1 MNRQPLKKRRDT
13 LRKLRPCAADEARTD
28 KPAVAVEHLPAGD
41 DGERIRDHL
50 DHETAGDEPEEEIA
64 RDFLDR
70 RDEARIS
77 HRLARPF
84 TF

>member
-1 MNRQPLKKRRDT
+1 MSRQPLKKRRDT

-28 KPAVAVEHLPAGD
+28 EASAAVEHLPADD

-50 DHETAGDEPEEEIA
+50 DHETTGEEPEEEIA
-64 RDFLDR
+64 REFLDH

-77 HRLARPF
+77 HRLGRPF
-84 TF
+84 KF